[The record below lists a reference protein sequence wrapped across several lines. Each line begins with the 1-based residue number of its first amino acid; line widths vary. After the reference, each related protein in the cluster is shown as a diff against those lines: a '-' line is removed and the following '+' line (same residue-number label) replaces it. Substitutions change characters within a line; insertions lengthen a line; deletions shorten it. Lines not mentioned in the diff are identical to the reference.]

1 MNFIVHRLNFNEAKI
16 EPEKKGFTVA
26 IVMGTIVHSGKEL
39 RDYVFTVGLVLTSMH
54 YARRWS
60 LAVINSMP
68 IIPQASGKQ
77 YKPRSRNKKKN
88 RGVQCH
94 MRLSRASSLQKFEY
108 FFPLKTSVALK
119 LSYL

>member
-1 MNFIVHRLNFNEAKI
+1 
-16 EPEKKGFTVA
+16 
-26 IVMGTIVHSGKEL
+26 MGTIVHSGKEL

-54 YARRWS
+54 YAQRWS

-77 YKPRSRNKKKN
+77 YKPRSRESHNKKK
-88 RGVQCH
+88 GVQCH
-94 MRLSRASSLQKFEY
+94 MRLSKASSLQKFEY
-108 FFPLKTSVALK
+108 FFPLKTAVPLE

>member
-1 MNFIVHRLNFNEAKI
+1 
-16 EPEKKGFTVA
+16 
-26 IVMGTIVHSGKEL
+26 MGTIVHSGKEL

-60 LAVINSMP
+60 LAVMNSMP

-77 YKPRSRNKKKN
+77 YKPRSRESHNKKKN

-108 FFPLKTSVALK
+108 FFPLKTSVPLE

>member
-1 MNFIVHRLNFNEAKI
+1 
-16 EPEKKGFTVA
+16 
-26 IVMGTIVHSGKEL
+26 MGTIVHSGKEL

-77 YKPRSRNKKKN
+77 YKPRSRESHNKKKTEAYN
-88 RGVQCH
+88 VTCVSQEPPVYRNSNISF
-94 MRLSRASSLQKFEY
+94 L
-108 FFPLKTSVALK
+108 
-119 LSYL
+119 

>member
-1 MNFIVHRLNFNEAKI
+1 MNFVVHRLNFNEAKI
-16 EPEKKGFTVA
+16 EPEKKSFTVA

-77 YKPRSRNKKKN
+77 YKPRSRESHNKKKTEAYN
-88 RGVQCH
+88 VTCVSQEPPVYRNSNISF
-94 MRLSRASSLQKFEY
+94 L
-108 FFPLKTSVALK
+108 
-119 LSYL
+119 

>member
-1 MNFIVHRLNFNEAKI
+1 
-16 EPEKKGFTVA
+16 
-26 IVMGTIVHSGKEL
+26 MGTIVHSGKEL

-77 YKPRSRNKKKN
+77 YKPRSRESHNKKKN
-88 RGVQCH
+88 RGVH
-94 MRLSRASSLQKFEY
+94 APLKSLQFTEIRIFLSFKNFC
-108 FFPLKTSVALK
+108 TSGTFIFVKKASCANS
-119 LSYL
+119 LSPSLDLMQLVN

>member
-1 MNFIVHRLNFNEAKI
+1 
-16 EPEKKGFTVA
+16 
-26 IVMGTIVHSGKEL
+26 MGTIVHSGKEL

-77 YKPRSRNKKKN
+77 YKPRSRESHNQKKQRRTMSHAPLK
-88 RGVQCH
+88 
-94 MRLSRASSLQKFEY
+94 SLQFTEIRIFLSFKNFC
-108 FFPLKTSVALK
+108 TSGTFIFVKKASCANS
-119 LSYL
+119 LSPSLDLMQLVN

>member
-1 MNFIVHRLNFNEAKI
+1 
-16 EPEKKGFTVA
+16 
-26 IVMGTIVHSGKEL
+26 MGTIVHSGKEL

-77 YKPRSRNKKKN
+77 YKPRSRESHNKKN

-108 FFPLKTSVALK
+108 FFPLKTSVPLE

>member
-16 EPEKKGFTVA
+16 EPEKKSFTVA

-77 YKPRSRNKKKN
+77 FKPRSRESHNKKKTEAYN
-88 RGVQCH
+88 VTCVSQEPPVYRNSNISF
-94 MRLSRASSLQKFEY
+94 L
-108 FFPLKTSVALK
+108 
-119 LSYL
+119 